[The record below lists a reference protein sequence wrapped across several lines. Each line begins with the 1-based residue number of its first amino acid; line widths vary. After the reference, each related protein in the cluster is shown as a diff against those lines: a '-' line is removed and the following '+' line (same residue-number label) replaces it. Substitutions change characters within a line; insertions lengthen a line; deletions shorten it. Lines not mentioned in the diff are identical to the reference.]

1 MTFKTTAQS
10 MLLLALLASWIPATS
25 VAKPNSYPGENSK
38 FKASDPE
45 VEARRKAQK
54 QKRIEQRKQRREER
68 RLRRLNRQN
77 NRSN

>member
-10 MLLLALLASWIPATS
+10 LILLSLLASWIPSTGI
-25 VAKPNSYPGENSK
+25 AKPNSYPGEHSTY
-38 FKASDPE
+38 KAPDPE

-54 QKRIEQRKQRREER
+54 QKRIELRKQRREER